1 MKYSIRRALVG
12 ILSIPFVA
20 GAYTFVYLALVLL
33 GAEPGNTLT
42 DVYAT
47 GINIAIVVA
56 LMLTFYPQIAK
67 VLDKVVK

>member
-56 LMLTFYPQIAK
+56 LILTFYPQFSKFVNKLI
-67 VLDKVVK
+67 